1 MRHIYQCQV
10 RWGDMDALGH
20 VNNVR
25 FLEYMQEARV
35 DMFWTS
41 PRSAGEHVMEY
52 DLVVARNEID
62 YLVPLIWSHE
72 PLTVEVWVSELKNAS
87 FEVAYEL
94 KRGETV
100 HASAKSVLVAFDL
113 ESQRPR
119 RLDEKARTLLEK
131 YFDATI

>member
-1 MRHIYQCQV
+1 MRHVYHCSV

-35 DMFWTS
+35 DMFWTA
-41 PRSAGEHVMEY
+41 PRAAGEQVMEY

-72 PLTVEVWVSELKNAS
+72 PLTIEVWVSELKNAS
-87 FEVAYEL
+87 FEVSYAL
-94 KRGETV
+94 KQGEV
-100 HASAKSVLVAFDL
+100 LHARAKSVLVAFDL

-119 RLDEKARTLLEK
+119 RIDDRARALLEK
-131 YFDATI
+131 YCDPSA